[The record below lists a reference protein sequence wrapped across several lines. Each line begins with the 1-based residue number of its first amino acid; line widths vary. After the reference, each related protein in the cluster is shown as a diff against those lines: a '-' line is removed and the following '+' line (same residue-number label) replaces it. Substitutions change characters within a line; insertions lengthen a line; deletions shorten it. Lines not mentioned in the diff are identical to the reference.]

1 MNDLVKVGRPA
12 YVKYSEINEGETL
25 VDGTYSYSKE
35 GKFGIQHYFE
45 KEDGSMV
52 CLNKAGMLDK
62 FVDNSLWEGRRVRI
76 DYMGKKPIEKGQYA
90 GKEAQTFEFFV
101 DPKEKKTNSGL
112 TNVNPDELD

>member
-1 MNDLVKVGRPA
+1 MSLQKVERPI
-12 YVKYSEINEGETL
+12 YVKYSECNPGDTL
-25 VDGTYSYSKE
+25 IDGTFLYSKE

-45 KEDGSMV
+45 KEDGQQV

-76 DYMGKKPIEKGQYA
+76 DYGGKKPIEKGAYA

-101 DPKEKKTNSGL
+101 DPKEKKNQQVL